1 MAQNNQRYGTRQ
13 KRKRKRRSRNK
24 VIAARLIFVTI
35 ILVLLVLLVVGAMKI
50 VSAFSDNITGN
61 DEVSTVTV
69 LRNGSIKQ
77 TIIEEFDTGEYDE
90 ESLEKEIE
98 KRVEAS
104 DGGVESEGF
113 ELDDGVATLRL
124 KYKSDD
130 DMAKFNDE
138 VFYAD
143 TIDELLSQGVTFDSE
158 AIRAGGTHAVIVSE
172 AMDIRCPRKII
183 YAGENVAIDE
193 KDPKLAH
200 CSAQEGEIGFVI
212 Y

>member
-77 TIIEEFDTGEYDE
+77 TIIEEG
-90 ESLEKEIE
+90 I
-98 KRVEAS
+98 
-104 DGGVESEGF
+104 
-113 ELDDGVATLRL
+113 
-124 KYKSDD
+124 
-130 DMAKFNDE
+130 
-138 VFYAD
+138 
-143 TIDELLSQGVTFDSE
+143 
-158 AIRAGGTHAVIVSE
+158 
-172 AMDIRCPRKII
+172 
-183 YAGENVAIDE
+183 
-193 KDPKLAH
+193 
-200 CSAQEGEIGFVI
+200 
-212 Y
+212 